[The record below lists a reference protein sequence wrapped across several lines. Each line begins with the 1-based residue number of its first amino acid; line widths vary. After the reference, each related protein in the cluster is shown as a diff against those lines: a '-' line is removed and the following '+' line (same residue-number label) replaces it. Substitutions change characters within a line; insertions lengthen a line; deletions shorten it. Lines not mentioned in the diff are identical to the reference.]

1 MQRAVVERGVD
12 AGDEIVAHPWLLDVE
27 ASRLTSLRAGNSAFS
42 IFRVARLRGAGAF
55 SPASS
60 GPTPN
65 LFSSARV
72 ASKIVQPAAL
82 QSASCTTG
90 RRRLFAIRIYVFNPM
105 RSRSTCCPVVCG
117 YIAGLSR
124 RYHLLLSRGS
134 CEKKK
139 LADIRHILPFFEKN
153 LSNFGG
159 DLIHFF
165 NSLIDRAFERTLDIR
180 LSGTQSVCGDVQLQP
195 PEAFRTHSAAVS
207 LYTREAKG

>member
-27 ASRLTSLRAGNSAFS
+27 ALASWLTSARAGNSAFS

-124 RYHLLLSRGS
+124 RYHLLSIGS
-134 CEKKK
+134 CEKKG
-139 LADIRHILPFFEKN
+139 R
-153 LSNFGG
+153 
-159 DLIHFF
+159 
-165 NSLIDRAFERTLDIR
+165 
-180 LSGTQSVCGDVQLQP
+180 
-195 PEAFRTHSAAVS
+195 HSAHFAIF
-207 LYTREAKG
+207 